1 MTTLRTFVDNL
12 EAVTITGVT
21 RQYTQGPPAGAPG
34 TADLPASYVRL
45 PKSSEGPIVLSGQG
59 GWPELSA
66 TLMILM
72 EPVAQNLQGVNFDAT
87 VTMIDNVSTAFGAV
101 ACGTLGMAKPSWS
114 CAQTIDSVAGIDF
127 WAVIVDVRGR
137 G

>member
-12 EAVTITGVT
+12 EAVTITGVE

-45 PKSSEGPIVLSGQG
+45 PNTGEVPITLGNMG
-59 GWPELSA
+59 GWPDLRA
-66 TLMILM
+66 TLVILL
-72 EPVAQNLQGVNFDAT
+72 EPVAQELQGANFDTT
-87 VTMIDNVSTAFGAV
+87 VDMIDNIATALRAVS
-101 ACGTLGMAKPSWS
+101 CGTLGLAQFSWT
-114 CAQTIDSVAGIDF
+114 AVQTIDEVAGTRF
-127 WAVIVDVRGR
+127 WAVVVDVEGR